1 MLRTLSKACLLV
13 SFCVFL
19 CAAGS
24 PLIKGGEKILFI
36 GNDLTGNGGGL
47 DTAVRTTL
55 AAASITVTTDKYV
68 EDGAELIDIYNHGKA
83 TAQIRSGNY
92 DIVVLQDWI
101 NAEDDPPG
109 SLALMFQAVQEFNS
123 VITST
128 GGKTVLYM
136 TYPAISQTWQSH
148 EGKSGLS
155 IYSTIAEII
164 AINYDTASSKIG
176 KAPVAPCG
184 VAFRTMV
191 IAPPP
196 GQDSSLLYSGTTEF
210 PSEYGQLLNAYV
222 FFETLTGNSP
232 IGLKQT
238 FYPGADPKID
248 SVLQYRAGIVT
259 TDWMVK
265 HKTTTNIE
273 RRVLNTEY
281 SILNNTRAA
290 PSYFLLDGSR
300 FYPGIKITNDRI
312 SRMYISRNGNK
323 TAINYSAIGNSRSPI
338 EMLRH

>member
-1 MLRTLSKACLLV
+1 MLRTLSTACLLV

-19 CAAGS
+19 CTAGS

-36 GNDLTGNGGGL
+36 GNYITANGGGL
-47 DTAVRTTL
+47 DSAVRTTL
-55 AAASITVTTDKYV
+55 AAASITVTADKYV
-68 EDGAELIDIYNHGKA
+68 EDRTELIDIYNHGKA
-83 TAQIRSGNY
+83 TAQIRSGKY

-101 NAEDDPPG
+101 NAEDDPTG

-136 TYPAISQTWQSH
+136 TYPAISQTRQSS
-148 EGKSGLS
+148 EGISGLQ
-155 IYSTIAEII
+155 IYSTIANII
-164 AINYDTASSKIG
+164 AVNYDTASCKIG
-176 KAPVAPCG
+176 NAPVAPCG
-184 VAFRTMV
+184 LAFRTMV

-196 GQDSSLLYSGTTEF
+196 GQPDTLLYTGATS

-222 FFETLTGNSP
+222 FFKTLTGKSP

-238 FYPGADPKID
+238 YYPGADPKID
-248 SVLQYRAGIVT
+248 SVLQYRGESIT
-259 TDWMVK
+259 NTWMLK

-273 RRVLNTEY
+273 RRVFKTEY
-281 SILNNTRAA
+281 SILNNTPSA

-312 SRMYISRNGNK
+312 SRMYISRNGNNA
-323 TAINYSAIGNSRSPI
+323 AINFYITGSS
-338 EMLRH
+338 LH